1 MGNLNQNKKS
11 GRNNESSS
19 PDASAIFVLST
30 LLSFAGTWLLLQIGP
45 QVIVGQS
52 SGKIIQLSIPPTL
65 GLIGGLIGLIFS
77 NSSRQLEP
85 NGRINTLAFVLA
97 LALILGMISRTI
109 PFADIPNELWE
120 GFGPFVTFI
129 CLAVTCLVVLTRL
142 HPLQGMASS
151 RRAIFYGLCG
161 LTYLSYLPTYLQPP
175 GGIININDT
184 TYHVLDEMLAPLSG
198 QLPHSTY
205 MPTYTAM
212 FGWVLAPLSFFNLN
226 PSTVMVLTIVA
237 ANIFFLSIPIL
248 IAIAI
253 KRLEPRVPV
262 LVVPL
267 FVVPLL
273 GISGRMNGSSTVLS
287 GFSTFGR
294 FFFPYLVLTI
304 AAYALTARSR
314 KGEVYGYVLFGI
326 SAAVALF
333 NNADFCFSFVV
344 ATFISLATAFFTRQI
359 RGIKIL
365 LFGAGFSGFALSYV
379 LILQLGG
386 RGFDLKMYSSLVL
399 LGQKGDLY
407 FYEMAKFGPH
417 LLVFISAVSTVGLG
431 VAMALQERRR
441 PSSGGSPALNIML
454 LQSGLWTL
462 ALLMMFAVRPIIPFA
477 TQQLLLPMMFNFM
490 LIAIAAFRNDLW
502 RIDRGSMP
510 RVLRSLPLTVVLALP
525 IASIVQLPNP
535 IDEAKRVSGHARH
548 ADWSSTPG
556 RAPADGWTPQILR
569 QQGTLHHP
577 GPWLEAIEKFK
588 ASYRGDSDDLGYF
601 GYMGNTVQL
610 ITGIKNVM
618 GVSGPEHMRFG
629 PYFEEQGCAPI
640 ARLKPRIVVVYAS
653 PVPCTSLQYLQ
664 SDSSGLLQ
672 IYLVHGS
679 ARVEQ

>member
-1 MGNLNQNKKS
+1 MKYKQRRAKMLSQDPATAAV
-11 GRNNESSS
+11 E
-19 PDASAIFVLST
+19 AST
-30 LLSFAGTWLLLQIGP
+30 LFTFGLLQVVLALRDEF
-45 QVIVGQS
+45 QQSESHQKIV
-52 SGKIIQLSIPPTL
+52 QLSIPFLL
-65 GLIGGLIGLIFS
+65 G
-77 NSSRQLEP
+77 
-85 NGRINTLAFVLA
+85 VLA
-97 LALILGMISRTI
+97 VLIAIVLSRRSEIVQSDSGPKTYFSIATILLLATSISIRV
-109 PFADIPNELWE
+109 PFDDIPNELWE
-120 GFGPFVTFI
+120 GFGPWVLLL
-129 CLAVTCLVVLTRL
+129 CLLMTAITVHARSSQYSIGVSRQQKRVFLVVI
-142 HPLQGMASS
+142 S
-151 RRAIFYGLCG
+151 AI
-161 LTYLSYLPTYLQPP
+161 YLVYLPTYLQPP

-314 KGEVYGYVLFGI
+314 KGGLYGYVLFGI
-326 SAAVALF
+326 FTAVALF

-365 LFGAGFSGFALSYV
+365 LFGAGFAGFALSYV
-379 LILQLGG
+379 LILQIGG

-431 VAMALQERRR
+431 VAMALQERRK

-490 LIAIAAFRNDLW
+490 LIAIAAFRNDTW
-502 RIDRGSMP
+502 RIDRGSIP

-525 IASIVQLPNP
+525 IASIIQLPNP

-577 GPWLEAIEKFK
+577 GPWLEAIENFR

-672 IYLVHGS
+672 IYLVHSS